1 MRSSRLQIDN
11 VKRSRKDL
19 SVTETEIVSSNLEE
33 ALEGHL
39 LTSAD
44 EDTLSIAFLY
54 CIRSIQVQNL

>member
-44 EDTLSIAFLY
+44 EDTLS
-54 CIRSIQVQNL
+54 